1 MWSRLT
7 DRNSDDGTLAM
18 QKKVDENRTPILL
31 RDKLLVLGIINTL
44 QPVKQ
49 ESVVSALSSD
59 LAGKRVDMVLDILRR
74 DRMIR
79 NIGDANLVVSYQGRK
94 VFGSKSIARARDIS
108 RMLYLA
114 EKSKGGGGKS

>member
-1 MWSRLT
+1 MAVQR
-7 DRNSDDGTLAM
+7 
-18 QKKVDENRTPILL
+18 KVDESQKPILL
-31 RDKLLVLGIINTL
+31 REKLLVLGIINTL

-49 ESVVSALSSD
+49 ESVVAALSSD
-59 LAGKRVDMVLDILRR
+59 LAGEEVVMVLDILRR

-94 VFGSKSIARARDIS
+94 AFGSKSFARARDIS

>member
-1 MWSRLT
+1 
-7 DRNSDDGTLAM
+7 M

-31 RDKLLVLGIINTL
+31 REKLLVLGIINTL

-59 LAGKRVDMVLDILRR
+59 LAGKRVNMVLDILRR

-94 VFGSKSIARARDIS
+94 AFGSKSFARARDIS